1 MSYEGQLGELGW
13 FRLEKSR
20 LRGNLFALSISLNG
34 GCSEVACNSNL
45 TLCSHVTAIGQK
57 VMAFSCTRGGSG
69 RILGKIYS
77 LKEW

>member
-34 GCSEVACNSNL
+34 GCSEVGVC
-45 TLCSHVTAIGQK
+45 LCSHVTAIGQK

-69 RILGKIYS
+69 WILGKIYS